1 MPVAKTTAPKKP
13 QDRKP
18 KAVELPP
25 TDVTDT
31 PGWELMKPLEE
42 VPVWDQ
48 TDLLAILQSIYS
60 DSEKENK
67 AKLKELNEK
76 LAAEGGVLL
85 AELPDEEKVEDFDIR
100 LIGTL
105 AKAIQPYAKDDA
117 AFLKFVSGAG
127 AMERSAELAMAWVGQ
142 MGESTSS
149 DAS

>member
-1 MPVAKTTAPKKP
+1 MPTAPKKP

-18 KAVELPP
+18 KAEDIPAFDI
-25 TDVTDT
+25 TET
-31 PGWELMKPLEE
+31 PGWDLLKPLEE

-48 TDLLAILQSIYS
+48 TDLLAILQDIYS
-60 DSEKENK
+60 ESEKENE
-67 AKLKELNEK
+67 ARLKEINKGLEAEGRKPLKKLPENEK
-76 LAAEGGVLL
+76 SQ
-85 AELPDEEKVEDFDIR
+85 DFDIR